1 MNPPSSLGLSPF
13 VINHPQ
19 LGRTMAVNFLWP
31 SDDKETGMEWLGR
44 ICALGPVIS
53 NTVTEMKIT
62 ALMEMNQAM
71 VPYGVWGGDRTVSL
85 RTVSESTA
93 KIIAKH
99 VEKMPSDGS
108 NGFVIHELHGPSS
121 KVDDSSVFGIREP
134 HYVLE
139 LIGTVIDKANMEGSQ
154 NWITEFYRELKRT
167 GETMKFEYLP
177 LSKPGDVLVSDIFGS
192 NWEFLM
198 DLKRKHDPEG
208 VFDMAVPRLN
218 GN

>member
-1 MNPPSSLGLSPF
+1 MNPPSSLGVTPF
-13 VINHPQ
+13 VLNHPQ
-19 LGRTMAVNFLWP
+19 LGRTMIVNFLWP

-62 ALMEMNQAM
+62 ALTEMNQAM

-93 KIIAKH
+93 KIIGTH
-99 VEKMPSDGS
+99 VEKMPSDGA
-108 NGFVIHELHGPSS
+108 NGFVIHEVRGPSS

-134 HYVLE
+134 HYMLE
-139 LIGTVIDKANMEGSQ
+139 LIGSVLDKANMEGSQ

-167 GETMKFEYLP
+167 GETMKFEYLS
-177 LSKPGDVLVSDIFGS
+177 LSKPGDVLVSDVFGS